1 MMLKLA
7 FKPYNLQLNH
17 VFRISR
23 ASRTSTPLVLTQL
36 NYEGISGYGEASM
49 PPLYGESVQT
59 ATAFLSSIDLSR
71 FKEPFAIEEIMA
83 YVDGAAPGNTA
94 AKAAV
99 DIALHDLVGKL
110 LSISLHHYF
119 GLPAVQHATC
129 MTISIDTPEK
139 MAMKALE
146 FPQYRYLKIKLGT
159 DRDREMIQ
167 AIRGVTKQLFFID
180 ANQGWTKREEALD
193 FIYWLK
199 EQGAVF
205 IEQALPKENKEDQA
219 WLTARSPLPIIGDEG
234 VQRLDDVKEAA
245 NLYHGINIKLM
256 KSTGL
261 REAYKMAITAKALGM
276 RIMLGCMS
284 ETSCAI
290 TAAAHLGALA
300 EWVDLDGNLYVA
312 NDPYRGAKVDN
323 GILSLT
329 GKPGIGLIES
339 NWEGIVV

>member
-1 MMLKLA
+1 MLKLA
-7 FKPYNLQLNH
+7 FKPYDLQLNH
-17 VFRISR
+17 VFRIAR
-23 ASRTSTPLVLTQL
+23 AARTSTPLVLTQL
-36 NYEGISGYGEASM
+36 SYEGVNGYGEAAM
-49 PPLYGESVQT
+49 PPLYGESIQT
-59 ATAFLSSIDLSR
+59 ASTFLSRLDLKQ
-71 FKEPFAIEEIMA
+71 FKNPFAIEEILS
-83 YVDGAAPGNTA
+83 YVDKQADGNTA

-110 LSISLHHYF
+110 LNIPLYHYF
-119 GLPAVQHATC
+119 GLPAVEHATC
-129 MTISIDTPEK
+129 MTISIDQPEK
-139 MAMKALE
+139 MALKAQE
-146 FPQYRYLKIKLGT
+146 YPQYPYLKIKLGT
-159 DRDREMIQ
+159 DYDQEMIQ

-180 ANQGWTKREEALD
+180 ANQGWTNREAALD

-199 EQGAVF
+199 EQGTVF
-205 IEQALPKENKEDQA
+205 IEQPLPKENKEDQA

-261 REAYKMAITAKALGM
+261 REAYKMAITAKALGT
-276 RIMLGCMS
+276 RVMLGCMS

-312 NDPYRGAKVDN
+312 NDPYRGAKVEN
-323 GILSLT
+323 GILHLT
-329 GKPGIGLIES
+329 EKPGIGLTES
-339 NWEGIVV
+339 NWEGIAV